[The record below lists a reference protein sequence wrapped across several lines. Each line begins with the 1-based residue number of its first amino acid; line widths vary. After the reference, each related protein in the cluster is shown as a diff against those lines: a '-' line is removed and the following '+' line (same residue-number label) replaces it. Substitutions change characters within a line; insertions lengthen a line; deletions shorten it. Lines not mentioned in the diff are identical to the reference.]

1 MALILIQARGKRS
14 RVVPQERCPDPSD
27 QERLHV
33 AWSQSLR
40 VNDKTQINE
49 GLASSSCCFVSKVI
63 AGVKYTGI

>member
-1 MALILIQARGKRS
+1 MALIFNQSRGKQS
-14 RVVPQERCPDPSD
+14 RVVPQELCPDPRGT
-27 QERLHV
+27 ETLYV

-49 GLASSSCCFVSKVI
+49 GLESSSCFISEVI